1 MHRGA
6 ALLVVAACGGPS
18 DGPDAGAPDASSDP
32 DAATTAAGTWDDPIA
47 IDPVRFLYA
56 GDTTGAA
63 ALADR
68 YDCAPSIDEPGGE
81 VVFRLDLEAPTVYR
95 LGLDDRTGD
104 GIDIDLLIAGSPPDA
119 SGTVAS
125 CNAHIDFAIYAQLPA
140 GSWFVVADTY
150 ADLAGPFTLSVVRA
164 DPGACLENPLPD
176 CTADDTPD
184 VNGVPVEPPGL
195 GDCPPGMTAID
206 GFCIDRWEAALVLD
220 GGDTGWSPY
229 ANPGSAEVR
238 AVSAPGVVPQG
249 YISGAQAGAACARA
263 GKRLCTDVEW
273 LRACQGAAG
282 HTFPYGDARVD
293 GACNDARAC
302 HPAVQYFESSDGS
315 VFSMIDHPCL
325 GQLPD
330 GLAPTGAYAS
340 CASDD
345 GVHDLMGNLHEW
357 TADPAGTFRG
367 GFFVDTEING
377 AGCLYRTTAHDTAH
391 WDYSTGFRCCADL

>member
-1 MHRGA
+1 MRA
-6 ALLVVAACGGPS
+6 ALAVLALAACGGPS
-18 DGPDAGAPDASSDP
+18 AGPDAGA
-32 DAATTAAGTWDDPIA
+32 DAAAAPDGAPGAAGTWDDPIE
-47 IDPVRFLYA
+47 IDALPFLA
-56 GDTTGAA
+56 RGDTTGAA
-63 ALADR
+63 SRASR
-68 YDCAPSIDEPGGE
+68 YDCAPTLDESGGE
-81 VVFRLDLEAPTVYR
+81 VVYR
-95 LGLDDRTGD
+95 LTVAEPTIVRFGVDDRAGD
-104 GIDIDLLIAGSPPDA
+104 AIDVDLHVVSGAPDA
-119 SGTVAS
+119 RGLATGCVARA
-125 CNAHIDFAIYAQLPA
+125 NLAIETEVPA
-140 GSWFVVADTY
+140 GTWFVVADTFGGP
-150 ADLAGPFTLSVVRA
+150 AAAGPFTLSVVRA
-164 DPGACLENPLPD
+164 DPGACLENPLPA
-176 CTADDTPD
+176 CTEADTPD

-195 GDCPPGMTAID
+195 GGCPAGMTAID

-220 GGDTGWSPY
+220 DAGWSPY
-229 ANPGSAEVR
+229 ANPGTAEVR

-249 YISGAQAGAACARA
+249 YISGTQAAAACARA
-263 GKRLCTDVEW
+263 GKRLCSDAEW

-302 HPAVQYFESSDGS
+302 HPAVQYFESADGS

-330 GLAPTGAYAS
+330 GLAPTGGHAA

-345 GVHDLMGNLHEW
+345 GVFDMMGNLHEW

-367 GFFVDTEING
+367 GFFVDTAING